1 MNNYQGPLQNLTA
14 VFASHR
20 VAANLFMLLMIL
32 AGVWGLKK
40 LNTQFFPSFELDV
53 ITVSVP
59 WSGAAAEDIESS
71 IILPIEEE
79 LKSLTG
85 IDALYSTAL
94 QGSASIRIEVDED
107 TDVDYL
113 LDEVKQKIDSVRSE
127 LPSDVEEPLTQRII
141 RYEQI
146 ASLILSSKNGSL
158 EELRPFAQRFEQEL
172 LSRGINKVDFTG
184 LPDKQIRIE
193 LPASQLNELDMTMAD
208 IASSIRQRSLDLPA
222 GTAAKGDGSRQIRSL
237 NQQRDVEGYRQ
248 LPVIT
253 DNEGRL
259 VRLGDIADVSL
270 ATKDSQVLLKYKGE
284 PAVMVRLR
292 RTETQDTLKSAAILN
307 EWLEEIRPTLP
318 ENITMVTYDER
329 WQPVQQRINL
339 LLKNGLGGLI
349 LVIAILFL
357 FLNARVAFWVT
368 IGIPVSFMATLAVL
382 YGIGGTINMISL
394 FGLIM
399 ALGIIVDDAI
409 VVGED
414 TLTHVQMGEPGL
426 QAAIGG
432 AHRMLAPVM
441 ASSMTT
447 IAAFLP
453 LLLIGGTIGN
463 ILIDIPTVVICVI
476 LASLVECFLILPGH
490 LHHSIKKVDDL
501 HPSKLRIRLDNG
513 FNHFKDVHF
522 RKIVRM
528 AVKYRGATIATA
540 FAIFIIAIGLM
551 AGGRIKFT
559 FFPAVERDTMTAN
572 VQFVA
577 GTDSFRVDEF
587 LQHLDQTLEE
597 TDQALGGDNV
607 KVAFQQ
613 LRSAAFSRNSAS
625 GNSGDEF
632 GSLQVELFPGDD
644 REVST
649 SQLNREWRKRIQ
661 LPAGIEKFSID
672 VSKSGPPGKPIEV
685 KLSGTDI
692 RTIKQASLDLQEVL
706 KGYVGLS
713 NIDDDLPFGKSQ
725 LIYELTPAGKAAG
738 LTLDTVGRQLRTA
751 FDGLEVQNFYDNR
764 DEIEVRIQL
773 PEAERDRL
781 SSIEQLP
788 VVLPSGGTTPLSNVV
803 TFRAKQGLDTL
814 TRVDG
819 QLSIKVTA
827 DLDESAANADEIIAD
842 LKAGKLD
849 QILGQYGIN
858 ASFEGKNKSQ
868 RETLED
874 MKLGLML
881 ALTLIFIILAWV
893 FASYSWPIA
902 VMLAIPLGLTGAILG
917 HGVMGL
923 SMTILSLFGCFGLS
937 GIVINDSIVLVTFYK
952 ELRKRGMAIQD
963 AIVEAA
969 CQRLRAVLL
978 TSLTTIAGLTP
989 ILFETSLQAQFLIP
1003 MAVAIVFGLAYG
1015 TVLILLFVPATLTII
1030 EEVRAKF
1037 GLDSPDLDNAGL
1049 DTSSPEASEKAA
1061 AQTT

>member
-1 MNNYQGPLQNLTA
+1 MNNYQGPLHNLTA
-14 VFASHR
+14 AFTSHR

-32 AGVWGLKK
+32 AGVWGIKK

-53 ITVSVP
+53 ITVQIV
-59 WSGAAAEDIESS
+59 WSGAAAEDIASS
-71 IILPIEEE
+71 IILPVEEE

-85 IDALYSTAL
+85 IDTLYSTAQ
-94 QGSASIRIEVDED
+94 QGSASIRMEVDED

-113 LDEVKQKIDSVRSE
+113 LDEVKQKIDSVRGE
-127 LPSDVEEPLTQRII
+127 LPSDVEEPLVQRII

-146 ASLILSSKNGSL
+146 ASLIISSKNGSL

-172 LSRGINKVDFTG
+172 LDLGINKIDFTG
-184 LPDKQIRIE
+184 LPDKQISIE
-193 LPASQLNELDMTMAD
+193 LPAAQLHELDMTMAQV
-208 IASSIRQRSLDLPA
+208 ANNIRLRSLDLPA

-237 NQQRDVEGYRQ
+237 NQQRDVEGFRQ

-253 DNEGRL
+253 DKDGRL

-270 ATKDSQVLLKYKGE
+270 AVKDKQVLLKYQGN
-284 PAVMVRLR
+284 PAVMLQLR
-292 RTETQDTLKSAAILN
+292 RTETQDTLESAEILN
-307 EWLEEIRPTLP
+307 QWLDKTRPKIP
-318 ENITMVTYDER
+318 SDIQMVTYDER
-329 WQPVQQRINL
+329 WQPVKQRINL
-339 LLKNGLGGLI
+339 LLKNGLSGLL
-349 LVIAILFL
+349 LVVCILFL

-368 IGIPVSFMATLAVL
+368 VGIPVSFMATLAVL
-382 YGIGGTINMISL
+382 YAIGGSINMISL

-414 TLTHVQMGEPGL
+414 TLTHVQMGESGL
-426 QAAIGG
+426 HAAIGG

-441 ASSMTT
+441 ASSLTT

-490 LHHSIKKVDDL
+490 LHHSIKNVADL
-501 HPSKLRIRLDNG
+501 DPSKLRIRLENG
-513 FNHFKDVHF
+513 FNHFKDGPF
-522 RKIVRM
+522 RNLVTK
-528 AVKYRGATIATA
+528 AVQFRWTTIATA
-540 FAIFIIAIGLM
+540 FGLFIIAIALIS
-551 AGGRIKFT
+551 GGRIKFT

-572 VQFVA
+572 VQFSA
-577 GTDSFRVDEF
+577 GTDSTQVDQF
-587 LQHLDQTLEE
+587 IRHLDITLAE
-597 TDQALGGDNV
+597 TDEALGGDNV
-607 KVAFQQ
+607 KVAFQR
-613 LRSAAFSRNSAS
+613 LRSASFTRNSVS

-632 GSLQVELFPGDD
+632 GSLLVELKPGDG
-644 REVST
+644 RETST
-649 SQLNREWRKRIQ
+649 SEFNRAWRERITV
-661 LPAGIEKFSID
+661 PAGIEKFSID
-672 VSKSGPPGKPIEV
+672 VAKSGPPGKPIEV

-692 RTIKQASLDLQEVL
+692 HNIKQASLALQDLL
-706 KGYVGLS
+706 KGYVGLT

-725 LIYELTPAGKAAG
+725 LIYELTPSGKTAG
-738 LTLDTVGRQLRTA
+738 LTLDAVGRQLRAA
-751 FDGLEVQNFYDNR
+751 FDGLEVQNFYQNR

-781 SSIEQLP
+781 SVIEQLP
-788 VVLPSGGTTPLSNVV
+788 IVLPDGGTTPLSNIV

-827 DLDESAANADEIIAD
+827 DLDEAAANADEIITD
-842 LKAGKLD
+842 LKTEKLE
-849 QILGQYGIN
+849 QLLGEYGVT

-868 RETLED
+868 RETLAD
-874 MKLGLML
+874 MQLGLML

-917 HGVMGL
+917 HGIMGL

-952 ELRKRGMAIQD
+952 GLRKKGMAVEE

-1015 TVLILLFVPATLTII
+1015 TVLILLFVPATLTVI
-1030 EEVRAKF
+1030 ESTRAKL
-1037 GLDSPDLDNAGL
+1037 GLKSPDLPDKQV
-1049 DTSSPEASEKAA
+1049 TI
-1061 AQTT
+1061 

>member
-1 MNNYQGPLQNLTA
+1 MNNYQGPMQNLTA

-20 VAANLFMLLMIL
+20 VAANLFMMLMIL
-32 AGVWGLKK
+32 AGVWGLKN
-40 LNTQFFPSFELDV
+40 LNTQFFPSFELDI

-59 WSGAAAEDIESS
+59 WSGAAAEDVESS
-71 IILPIEEE
+71 VILPIEEE

-85 IDALYSTAL
+85 IDTLYSTAQ

-113 LDEVKQKIDSVRSE
+113 LDEVNQKIDNVRRE
-127 LPSDVEEPLTQRII
+127 LPSDVEEPLVQRVI

-146 ASLILSSKNGSL
+146 ASLIISSENGSL

-172 LSRGINKVDFTG
+172 LDRGINKIDFTG
-184 LPDKQIRIE
+184 LPDRQIRIE
-193 LPASQLNELDMTMAD
+193 LAAEQLNELNMTMAD
-208 IASSIRQRSLDLPA
+208 VASSIRLRSLDLPA
-222 GTAAKGDGSRQIRSL
+222 GTAAKGDGARQIRSL
-237 NQQRDVEGYRQ
+237 NQQRDAEGFRQ

-253 DNEGRL
+253 DQEGRL
-259 VRLGDIADVSL
+259 VRLGDIADVRL
-270 ATKDSQVLLKYKGE
+270 TTKDSQVLLQYKGN
-284 PAVMVRLR
+284 PAVMIRLR
-292 RTETQDTLKSAAILN
+292 RTENQDTLKSARILN
-307 EWLEEIRPTLP
+307 QWLEETRPTLP
-318 ENITMVTYDER
+318 ANISMVTYDER

-339 LLKNGLGGLI
+339 LLKNGLSGLV

-368 IGIPVSFMATLAVL
+368 VGIPVSFLATLAVL

-414 TLTHVQMGEPGL
+414 TLTHVQRGEPGL

-432 AHRMLAPVM
+432 AHRMLAPVT
-441 ASSMTT
+441 ASSLTT

-453 LLLIGGTIGN
+453 LLLISGRIGN

-490 LHHSIKKVDDL
+490 LHHSIKGVQDL
-501 HPSKLRIRLDNG
+501 HPSPLRIRLDNA
-513 FNHFKDVHF
+513 FNHFRDHRF
-522 RKIVRM
+522 RRLVKLAVR
-528 AVKYRGATIATA
+528 YRGATVAA
-540 FAIFIIAIGLM
+540 ALAMFILAIGLM

-559 FFPAVERDTMTAN
+559 FFPAVERDSMVAN
-572 VQFVA
+572 VQFAA
-577 GTDSFRVDEF
+577 GTDSQIVDRF
-587 LQHLDQTLEE
+587 ILHLDKTLAE
-597 TDQALGGDNV
+597 TDAALGGGNV
-607 KVAFQQ
+607 KVAFQR
-613 LRSAAFSRNSAS
+613 LRSAAFSRTSAS

-632 GSLQVELFPGDD
+632 GSLLIELQPGDS
-644 REVST
+644 REIST
-649 SQLNREWRKRIQ
+649 AELNRAWRKRIV

-672 VSKSGPPGKPIEV
+672 VSQTGPPGKPIEV

-692 RTIKQASLDLQEVL
+692 RNIKQASLDLQELL

-725 LIYELTPAGKAAG
+725 LIYELTPAGKIAG
-738 LTLDTVGRQLRTA
+738 MTLDSVGRQLRAA
-751 FDGLEVQNFYDNR
+751 FDGMEVQNFYQNR
-764 DEIEVRIQL
+764 DEVEVRIQL
-773 PEAERDRL
+773 RESERDRL

-788 VVLPSGGTTPLSNVV
+788 VVLPDGGTTPLSNVV
-803 TFRAKQGLDTL
+803 SFRAKQGLDTL

-849 QILGQYGIN
+849 QILSQYGIS

-868 RETLED
+868 RETLDD
-874 MKLGLML
+874 MKLGLFL

-952 ELRKRGMAIQD
+952 QLRKTGMAVEE

-1015 TVLILLFVPATLTII
+1015 TLLILLFVPATLTFI
-1030 EEVRAKF
+1030 EDMRSRL
-1037 GLDSPDLDNAGL
+1037 GLKNHDL
-1049 DTSSPEASEKAA
+1049 PEQDKQVT
-1061 AQTT
+1061 AQ

>member
-1 MNNYQGPLQNLTA
+1 MSNYQGPLQNLITT
-14 VFASHR
+14 FTSHR
-20 VAANLFMLLMIL
+20 VASNLFMLLMIL

-53 ITVSVP
+53 ITVQVV
-59 WSGAAAEDIESS
+59 WSGAAAEDVANSV
-71 IILPIEEE
+71 ILPIEEE

-85 IDALYSTAL
+85 IDTLYSTAQ
-94 QGSASIRIEVDED
+94 QGSASIRLEVTED

-113 LDEVKQKIDSVRSE
+113 LDEVKQKIDSVRNE
-127 LPSDVEEPLTQRII
+127 LPSDVEEPLVQRII

-146 ASLILSSKNGSL
+146 ASLIISSKSGSL
-158 EELRPFAQRFEQEL
+158 DELRAYAYKFENEL
-172 LSRGINKVDFTG
+172 LDLGINKVDFTG
-184 LPDKQIRIE
+184 LPDKQISIE
-193 LPASQLNELDMTMAD
+193 LPAAQLHELDMTMAQV
-208 IASSIRQRSLDLPA
+208 ANSVRLRSLDLPA
-222 GTAAKGDGSRQIRSL
+222 GTAAKADGSRQIRSL
-237 NQQRDVEGYRQ
+237 SQQRDVEGFRQ

-253 DNEGRL
+253 DSDGRL
-259 VRLGDIADVSL
+259 IRLGDIADVSL
-270 ATKDSQVLLKYKGE
+270 TIKDRQVLLKYQND
-284 PAVMVRLR
+284 PAIMLRLR
-292 RTETQDTLKSAAILN
+292 RTESQDTLASAKILN
-307 EWLEEIRPTLP
+307 NWLDETRPTLP
-318 ENITMVTYDER
+318 ADIQMVTYDER

-339 LLKNGLGGLI
+339 LLKNGLGGLV
-349 LVIAILFL
+349 LVILILFL

-368 IGIPVSFMATLAVL
+368 VGIPVSFMATLAVL
-382 YGIGGTINMISL
+382 YAIGGSINMISL

-414 TLTHVQMGEPGL
+414 TLTHVQMGESGL
-426 QAAIGG
+426 DAAIGG

-490 LHHSIKKVDDL
+490 LHHSIRNVEDL
-501 HPSKLRIRLDNG
+501 HPSKLRIRLENG
-513 FNHFKDVHF
+513 FMRFKEGPF
-522 RKIVRM
+522 RRLVTK
-528 AVKYRGATIATA
+528 AVDYRWATIASA
-540 FAIFIIAIGLM
+540 FGIFIIAIALL

-572 VQFVA
+572 VQFSA
-577 GTDSFRVDEF
+577 GSPADQVSAFIG
-587 LQHLDQTLEE
+587 HLDQTLVE
-597 TDQALGGDNV
+597 TDQALGGNNV
-607 KVAFQQ
+607 KVSLQR
-613 LRSAAFSRNSAS
+613 LRSASFSRTSVS
-625 GNSGDEF
+625 GNQGDEF
-632 GSLQVELFPGDD
+632 GALLVELQPGDD
-644 REVST
+644 REIST
-649 SQLNREWRKRIQ
+649 SEFNTEWRKRIV

-672 VSKSGPPGKPIEV
+672 IAKSGPPGKPIEV

-692 RTIKQASLDLQEVL
+692 HNIKQASLSIQELL
-706 KGYVGLS
+706 KGYVGLT

-725 LIYELTPAGKAAG
+725 LIYELTPAGKTAG
-738 LTLDTVGRQLRTA
+738 LTLDAVGRQLRAA
-751 FDGLEVQNFYDNR
+751 FDGLKVQNFYQNR
-764 DEIEVRIQL
+764 DEVEVRILL
-773 PEAERDRL
+773 PKEERDRL
-781 SSIEQLP
+781 SVIEQLP
-788 VVLPSGGTTPLSNVV
+788 IVLPNGGTTPLSNVV
-803 TFRAKQGLDTL
+803 HFRAKQGLDTL

-827 DLDESAANADEIIAD
+827 DLDEAAANADEIISD
-842 LKAGKLD
+842 LKAGKLE
-849 QILGQYGIN
+849 QILGQYGVS

-868 RETLED
+868 RETLDD

-902 VMLAIPLGLTGAILG
+902 VMLAIPLGLTGAIIG

-952 ELRKRGMAIQD
+952 ELRRKGIAVEA

-1003 MAVAIVFGLAYG
+1003 MAVSIVFGLAYG
-1015 TVLILLFVPATLTII
+1015 TVLILLFVPATLTVI
-1030 EEVRAKF
+1030 ESARAKL
-1037 GLDSPDLDNAGL
+1037 GRGKLEISETLTPQ
-1049 DTSSPEASEKAA
+1049 TKEANS
-1061 AQTT
+1061 

>member
-32 AGVWGLKK
+32 AGIWGLNK
-40 LNTQFFPSFELDV
+40 LNTQFFPSFERDV

-71 IILPIEEE
+71 IVLPVEES

-85 IDALYSTAL
+85 IETLYSTAI

-107 TDVDYL
+107 SDVDYL
-113 LDEVKQKIDSVRSE
+113 LDEVKQKIDNVRSE
-127 LPSDVEEPLTQRII
+127 LPSDINEPLVQRIL

-146 ASLILSSKNGSL
+146 ASLILSSSNGSI

-184 LPDKQIRIE
+184 LPEKQIQIE
-193 LPASQLNELDMTMAD
+193 LPAAQLNELDMTMMQVAN
-208 IASSIRQRSLDLPA
+208 SIRLRSLDLPA

-237 NQQRDVEGYRQ
+237 NQQRDVEGFRQ
-248 LPVIT
+248 LPIIT
-253 DNEGRL
+253 DSNGRL

-270 ATKDSQVLLKYKGE
+270 GTKDNQVLLKYKGE
-284 PAVMVRLR
+284 PAVMIRLR
-292 RTETQDTLKSAAILN
+292 RTENQDTLKSADILN
-307 EWLEEIRPTLP
+307 KWLEETKPTLP
-318 ENITMVTYDER
+318 SNITMVTYDER

-368 IGIPVSFMATLAVL
+368 IGIPVSFMATLAIL

-414 TLTHVQMGEPGL
+414 TLTHVQRGEPGL

-453 LLLIGGTIGN
+453 LLLIGGHIGS

-490 LHHSIKKVDDL
+490 LHHSIKKAEDL
-501 HPSKLRIRLDNG
+501 HPSKLRIRLDEG
-513 FNHFKDVHF
+513 FNRFKEIHF
-522 RKIVRM
+522 RKLVKFAI
-528 AVKYRGATIATA
+528 KYRGATIASA
-540 FAIFIIAIGLM
+540 FAIFIIAIGLVS
-551 AGGRIKFT
+551 GGRIKFT
-559 FFPAVERDTMTAN
+559 FFPAVERDVMTAN
-572 VQFVA
+572 VQFVS
-577 GTDSFRVDEF
+577 GTDFTEVERFV
-587 LQHLDQTLEE
+587 QHLDETLA
-597 TDQALGGDNV
+597 DADKALGGDNI
-607 KVAFQQ
+607 KVAFQR
-613 LRSAAFSRNSAS
+613 LRNASFSRTTSS
-625 GNSGDEF
+625 SSRGDEF
-632 GSLQVELFPGDD
+632 ASLLVEFNPGDY
-644 REVST
+644 RKYST
-649 SQLNREWRKRIQ
+649 TEFNKEWRRRIQ
-661 LPAGIEKFSID
+661 VPAGVEKFSID
-672 VSKSGPPGKPIEV
+672 VSTSGPPGKPIEI

-692 RTIKQASLDLQEVL
+692 HVLKQASLDLQEVL
-706 KGYVGLS
+706 KGYVGLN

-725 LIYELTPAGKAAG
+725 LIYALTPAGKSAG
-738 LTLDTVGRQLRTA
+738 MTLDSVGRQLRTA
-751 FDGLEVQNFYDNR
+751 FDGMEVQNFYDNR

-773 PEAERDRL
+773 PKEERDRL

-788 VVLPSGGTTPLSNVV
+788 IVLPNGGTTPLSNIV
-803 TFRAKQGLDTL
+803 TFRAQQGLDTL

-819 QLSIKVTA
+819 KLSIKVTA
-827 DLDESAANADEIIAD
+827 DLDESAANADEIIED

-849 QILGQYGIN
+849 RVLSQYGIE

-868 RETLED
+868 RETLND
-874 MKLGLML
+874 MKLGLLL
-881 ALTLIFIILAWV
+881 ALVLIFIILAWV

-923 SMTILSLFGCFGLS
+923 SLTILSLFGFFGLS

-952 ELRKRGMAIQD
+952 QLRKQGLAIEE
-963 AIVEAA
+963 AIEEAA

-1003 MAVAIVFGLAYG
+1003 MAVSIVFGLAYG
-1015 TVLILLFVPATLTII
+1015 TLLILLFVPATLTYI
-1030 EEVRAKF
+1030 ENIRQFF
-1037 GLDSPDLDNAGL
+1037 GLKSLDLPEEPSL
-1049 DTSSPEASEKAA
+1049 PEESSPQVTS
-1061 AQTT
+1061 

>member
-1 MNNYQGPLQNLTA
+1 MNNYQGPLHNLTA
-14 VFASHR
+14 AFTSHR

-32 AGVWGLKK
+32 AGVWGIKK

-53 ITVSVP
+53 ITVQIV
-59 WSGAAAEDIESS
+59 WSGAAAEDIASS
-71 IILPIEEE
+71 IILPVEEE

-85 IDALYSTAL
+85 IDTLYSTAQ
-94 QGSASIRIEVDED
+94 QGSASIRMEVDED

-113 LDEVKQKIDSVRSE
+113 LDEVKQKIDSVRGE
-127 LPSDVEEPLTQRII
+127 LPSDVEEPLVQRII

-146 ASLILSSKNGSL
+146 ASLIISSKNGSL

-172 LSRGINKVDFTG
+172 LDLGINKIDFTG
-184 LPDKQIRIE
+184 LPDKQISIE
-193 LPASQLNELDMTMAD
+193 LPAAQLHELDMTMAQV
-208 IASSIRQRSLDLPA
+208 ANNIRLRSLDLPA

-237 NQQRDVEGYRQ
+237 NQQRDVEGFRQ

-253 DNEGRL
+253 DKDGRL

-270 ATKDSQVLLKYKGE
+270 AVKDKQVLLKYQGN
-284 PAVMVRLR
+284 PAVMLQLR
-292 RTETQDTLKSAAILN
+292 RTETQDTLESAEILN
-307 EWLEEIRPTLP
+307 QWLDNTRPKIP
-318 ENITMVTYDER
+318 SDIQMVTYDER
-329 WQPVQQRINL
+329 WQPVKQRINL
-339 LLKNGLGGLI
+339 LLKNGLSGLL
-349 LVIAILFL
+349 LVVCILFL

-368 IGIPVSFMATLAVL
+368 VGIPVSFMATLAVL
-382 YGIGGTINMISL
+382 YAIGGSINMISL

-414 TLTHVQMGEPGL
+414 TLTHVQMGESGL
-426 QAAIGG
+426 HAAIGG

-441 ASSMTT
+441 ASSLTT

-490 LHHSIKKVDDL
+490 LHHSIKNVADL
-501 HPSKLRIRLDNG
+501 DPSKLRIRLENG
-513 FNHFKDVHF
+513 FNHFKDGPF
-522 RKIVRM
+522 RNLVTK
-528 AVKYRGATIATA
+528 AVQFRWTTIATA
-540 FAIFIIAIGLM
+540 FGLFIIAIALIS
-551 AGGRIKFT
+551 GGRIKFT

-572 VQFVA
+572 VQFSA
-577 GTDSFRVDEF
+577 GTDSTQVDQF
-587 LQHLDQTLEE
+587 IRHLDITLAE
-597 TDQALGGDNV
+597 TDEALGGDNV
-607 KVAFQQ
+607 KVAFQR
-613 LRSAAFSRNSAS
+613 LRSASFTRNSVS

-632 GSLQVELFPGDD
+632 GSLLVELKPGDG
-644 REVST
+644 RETST
-649 SQLNREWRKRIQ
+649 SEFNRAWRERITV
-661 LPAGIEKFSID
+661 PAGIEKFSID
-672 VSKSGPPGKPIEV
+672 VAKSGPPGKPIEV

-692 RTIKQASLDLQEVL
+692 HNIKQASLALQDLL
-706 KGYVGLS
+706 KGYVGLT

-725 LIYELTPAGKAAG
+725 LIYELTPSGKTAG
-738 LTLDTVGRQLRTA
+738 LTLDAVGRQLRAA
-751 FDGLEVQNFYDNR
+751 FDGLEVQNFYQNR

-781 SSIEQLP
+781 SVIEQLP
-788 VVLPSGGTTPLSNVV
+788 IVLPDGGTTPLSNIV

-827 DLDESAANADEIIAD
+827 DLDEAAANADEIITD
-842 LKAGKLD
+842 LKTEKLE
-849 QILGQYGIN
+849 QLLGEYGVT

-868 RETLED
+868 RETLAD
-874 MKLGLML
+874 MQLGLML

-917 HGVMGL
+917 HGIMGL

-952 ELRKRGMAIQD
+952 GLRKKGMAVEE

-1015 TVLILLFVPATLTII
+1015 TVLILLFVPATLTVI
-1030 EEVRAKF
+1030 ESTRAKL
-1037 GLDSPDLDNAGL
+1037 GLKSPDLPDKQV
-1049 DTSSPEASEKAA
+1049 TI
-1061 AQTT
+1061 

>member
-1 MNNYQGPLQNLTA
+1 MNNYQGPLHNLTA
-14 VFASHR
+14 AFTSHR

-32 AGVWGLKK
+32 AGVWGIKK

-53 ITVSVP
+53 ITVQIV
-59 WSGAAAEDIESS
+59 WSGAAAEDIASS
-71 IILPIEEE
+71 IILPVEEE

-85 IDALYSTAL
+85 IDTLYSTAQ
-94 QGSASIRIEVDED
+94 QGSASIRMEVDED

-113 LDEVKQKIDSVRSE
+113 LDEVKQKIDSVRGE
-127 LPSDVEEPLTQRII
+127 LPSDVEEPLVQRII

-146 ASLILSSKNGSL
+146 ASLIISSKNGSL

-172 LSRGINKVDFTG
+172 LDLGINKIDFTG
-184 LPDKQIRIE
+184 LPDKQISIE
-193 LPASQLNELDMTMAD
+193 LPAAQLHELDMTMAQV
-208 IASSIRQRSLDLPA
+208 ANNIRLRSLDLPA

-237 NQQRDVEGYRQ
+237 NQQRDVEGFRQ

-253 DNEGRL
+253 DKDGRL

-270 ATKDSQVLLKYKGE
+270 AVKDKQVLLKYQGN
-284 PAVMVRLR
+284 PAVMLQLR
-292 RTETQDTLKSAAILN
+292 RTETQDTLESAEILN
-307 EWLEEIRPTLP
+307 QWLDKTRPKMP
-318 ENITMVTYDER
+318 SDIQMVTYDER
-329 WQPVQQRINL
+329 WQPVKQRINL
-339 LLKNGLGGLI
+339 LLKNGLSGLL
-349 LVIAILFL
+349 LVICILFL

-368 IGIPVSFMATLAVL
+368 VGIPVSFMATLAVL
-382 YGIGGTINMISL
+382 YAIGGSINMISL

-414 TLTHVQMGEPGL
+414 TLTHVQMGESGL
-426 QAAIGG
+426 HAAIGG

-441 ASSMTT
+441 ASSLTT

-490 LHHSIKKVDDL
+490 LHHSIKNVADL
-501 HPSKLRIRLDNG
+501 DPSKLRIRLENG
-513 FNHFKDVHF
+513 FNHFKNGPF
-522 RKIVRM
+522 RNLVTK
-528 AVKYRGATIATA
+528 AVQFRWTTIAAA
-540 FAIFIIAIGLM
+540 FGLFIIAIALIS
-551 AGGRIKFT
+551 GGRIKFT

-572 VQFVA
+572 VQFSA
-577 GTDSFRVDEF
+577 GTDSAQVDQF
-587 LQHLDQTLEE
+587 IRHLDMTLAE
-597 TDQALGGDNV
+597 TDEALGGDNV
-607 KVAFQQ
+607 KVAFQR
-613 LRSAAFSRNSAS
+613 LRSASFTRNSVS

-632 GSLQVELFPGDD
+632 GSLLVELKPGDG
-644 REVST
+644 RETST
-649 SQLNREWRKRIQ
+649 SEFNRAWRERITV
-661 LPAGIEKFSID
+661 PAGIEKFSID
-672 VSKSGPPGKPIEV
+672 VAKSGPPGKPIEV

-692 RTIKQASLDLQEVL
+692 HNIKQASLALQDLL
-706 KGYVGLS
+706 KGYVGLT

-725 LIYELTPAGKAAG
+725 LIYELTPSGKTAG
-738 LTLDTVGRQLRTA
+738 LTLDAVGRQLRAA
-751 FDGLEVQNFYDNR
+751 FDGLEVQNFYQNR

-781 SSIEQLP
+781 SVIEQLP
-788 VVLPSGGTTPLSNVV
+788 IVLPDGGTTPLSNIV

-827 DLDESAANADEIIAD
+827 DLDEVAANADEIIAD
-842 LKAGKLD
+842 LKTEKLE
-849 QILGQYGIN
+849 QLLGEYGVT

-868 RETLED
+868 RETLAD
-874 MKLGLML
+874 MQLGLML

-917 HGVMGL
+917 HGIMGL

-952 ELRKRGMAIQD
+952 GLRKKGMAVEE

-1015 TVLILLFVPATLTII
+1015 TVLILLFVPATLTVI
-1030 EEVRAKF
+1030 ESTRAKL
-1037 GLDSPDLDNAGL
+1037 GLKSPDLPDKQVAI
-1049 DTSSPEASEKAA
+1049 
-1061 AQTT
+1061 

>member
-1 MNNYQGPLQNLTA
+1 MNNYQGPLHNLTA
-14 VFASHR
+14 AFTSHR

-32 AGVWGLKK
+32 AGVWGIKK

-53 ITVSVP
+53 ITVQIV
-59 WSGAAAEDIESS
+59 WSGAAAEDIASS
-71 IILPIEEE
+71 IILPVEEE

-85 IDALYSTAL
+85 IDTLYSTAQ
-94 QGSASIRIEVDED
+94 QGSASIRMEVDEN

-113 LDEVKQKIDSVRSE
+113 LDEVKQKIDSVRGE
-127 LPSDVEEPLTQRII
+127 LPSDVEEPLVQRII

-146 ASLILSSKNGSL
+146 ASLIISSKNGSL

-172 LSRGINKVDFTG
+172 LDLGINKIDFTG
-184 LPDKQIRIE
+184 LPDKQISIE
-193 LPASQLNELDMTMAD
+193 LPAAQLHELDMTMAQV
-208 IASSIRQRSLDLPA
+208 ANNIRLRSLDLPA

-237 NQQRDVEGYRQ
+237 NQQRDVEGFRQ

-253 DNEGRL
+253 DKDGRL

-270 ATKDSQVLLKYKGE
+270 AVKDKQVLLKYQGN
-284 PAVMVRLR
+284 PAVMLQLR
-292 RTETQDTLKSAAILN
+292 RTETQDTLESAEILN
-307 EWLEEIRPTLP
+307 QWLDKTRPKMP
-318 ENITMVTYDER
+318 SDIQMVTYDER
-329 WQPVQQRINL
+329 WQPVKQRINL
-339 LLKNGLGGLI
+339 LLKNGLSGLL
-349 LVIAILFL
+349 LVVCILFL

-368 IGIPVSFMATLAVL
+368 VGIPVSFMATLAVL
-382 YGIGGTINMISL
+382 YAIGGSINMISL

-414 TLTHVQMGEPGL
+414 TLTHVQMGESGL
-426 QAAIGG
+426 DAAIGG

-441 ASSMTT
+441 ASSLTT

-490 LHHSIKKVDDL
+490 LHHSIKNVADL
-501 HPSKLRIRLDNG
+501 DPSKLRIRLENG
-513 FNHFKDVHF
+513 FNHFKDGPF
-522 RKIVRM
+522 RNLVTK
-528 AVKYRGATIATA
+528 AVQFRWTTIAAA
-540 FAIFIIAIGLM
+540 FGLFIIAIALIS
-551 AGGRIKFT
+551 GGRIKFT

-572 VQFVA
+572 VQFSA
-577 GTDSFRVDEF
+577 GTDSTQVDQF
-587 LQHLDQTLEE
+587 IRHLDITLAE
-597 TDQALGGDNV
+597 TDEALGGDNV
-607 KVAFQQ
+607 KVAFQR
-613 LRSAAFSRNSAS
+613 LRSASFTRNSVS

-632 GSLQVELFPGDD
+632 GSLLVELKPGDG
-644 REVST
+644 RETST
-649 SQLNREWRKRIQ
+649 SEFNRAWRERITV
-661 LPAGIEKFSID
+661 PAGIEKFSID
-672 VSKSGPPGKPIEV
+672 VAKSGPPGKPIEV

-692 RTIKQASLDLQEVL
+692 HNIKQASLALQDLL
-706 KGYVGLS
+706 KGYVGLT

-725 LIYELTPAGKAAG
+725 LIYELTPSGKTAG
-738 LTLDTVGRQLRTA
+738 LTLDAVGRQLRAA
-751 FDGLEVQNFYDNR
+751 FDGLEVQNFYQNR

-781 SSIEQLP
+781 SVIEQLP
-788 VVLPSGGTTPLSNVV
+788 IVLPDGGTTPLSNIV

-827 DLDESAANADEIIAD
+827 DLDESAANADEIITD
-842 LKAGKLD
+842 LKTEKLE
-849 QILGQYGIN
+849 QLLGEYGVT

-868 RETLED
+868 RETLAD
-874 MKLGLML
+874 MQLGLML

-917 HGVMGL
+917 HGIMGL

-952 ELRKRGMAIQD
+952 GLRKKGMAVEE

-1015 TVLILLFVPATLTII
+1015 TVLILLFVPATLTVI
-1030 EEVRAKF
+1030 ESTRAKL
-1037 GLDSPDLDNAGL
+1037 GLKNPDLPDKQVAI
-1049 DTSSPEASEKAA
+1049 
-1061 AQTT
+1061 